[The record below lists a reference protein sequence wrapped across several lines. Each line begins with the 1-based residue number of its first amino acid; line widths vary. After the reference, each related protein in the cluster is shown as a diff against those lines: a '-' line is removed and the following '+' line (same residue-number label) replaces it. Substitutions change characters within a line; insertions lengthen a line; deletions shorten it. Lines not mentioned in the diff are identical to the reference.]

1 MVSKGLFSLVIIGFG
16 FFTLSVMILPI
27 SNQVNDLRT
36 DAQTDTA
43 LACTTGPAATSCTI
57 TLSAKSAYEP
67 AAPNMTV
74 TETSPGTGTKTFTL
88 DSNLL
93 DVLISGLSSS
103 TSYQFTVN
111 YFKVDPVIEGA
122 TSLDSIL
129 KRFNLILVIGTLIVL
144 VVGVGL
150 SFNYRNSFS

>member
-1 MVSKGLFSLVIIGFG
+1 MVSKGLFALVIIGFG

-27 SNQVNDLRT
+27 SNQVNELRT
-36 DAQTDTA
+36 DSQTDTA
-43 LACTTGPAATSCTI
+43 LACSTGAAATSCTI
-57 TLSAKSAYEP
+57 TLSSKSAYEP
-67 AAPNMTV
+67 VAPNMTV
-74 TETSPGTGTKTFTL
+74 TETSPGTGTKSFIL

-93 DVLISGLSSS
+93 DVAISGLSPS

-111 YFKVDPVIEGA
+111 YFKVDPVVEGA

-150 SFNYRNSFS
+150 SFNYRNSFG